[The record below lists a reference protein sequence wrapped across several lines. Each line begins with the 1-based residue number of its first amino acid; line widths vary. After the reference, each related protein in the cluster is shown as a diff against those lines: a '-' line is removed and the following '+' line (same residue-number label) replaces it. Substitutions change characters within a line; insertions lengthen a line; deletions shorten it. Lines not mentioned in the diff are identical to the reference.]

1 MSRLRKIGTL
11 LLAMLGGLALV
22 AIPFTQ
28 SAQASASGTYENSVY
43 VNTNTQREKYDRV
56 ALRGARCLDTYAE
69 RQARAMAK
77 KREMYHQDLH
87 PILRACKLSMVGE
100 NVAYGYPNGR
110 SAVTAWMKSKGHRA
124 NILNSKYRLIAVG
137 AYQDSRGRWYVSQVF
152 GRSR

>member
-43 VNTNTQREKYDRV
+43 VNTNIQRDRYDRV
-56 ALRGARCLDTYAE
+56 ALKGARCLDTYAE
-69 RQARAMAK
+69 RQATAMAK
-77 KREMYHQDLH
+77 KREIYHQELR
-87 PILRACKLSMVGE
+87 PILKACNLSMVGE
-100 NVAYGYPNGR
+100 NVAYGYPNGK
-110 SAVTAWMKSKGHRA
+110 SAVTAWMNSKGHRA
-124 NILNSKYRLIAVG
+124 NILNSRYRLIAVG
-137 AYQDSRGRWYVSQVF
+137 AYQDSRGAWYVSQVF

>member
-1 MSRLRKIGTL
+1 MSRLRQIGTL

-56 ALRGARCLDTYAE
+56 ALKGARCLDTYAE

-77 KREMYHQDLH
+77 KGQLYHQELR
-87 PILRACKLSMVGE
+87 PILKACNLSMVGE
-100 NVAYGYPNGR
+100 NIAYGYPNGR
-110 SAVTAWMKSKGHRA
+110 SAVTAWMNSKGHRA

-137 AYQDSRGRWYVSQVF
+137 AYQNSRGTWYVSQVF